1 MRASERRWALG
12 SATFLLCGL
21 ICLSPVGAQQQQQQ
35 DGEAR
40 ARAALRQATAQVRD
54 LQDQNAS
61 LLAKQ
66 SEAERER
73 MELAR
78 RLADS
83 EKDVAELRSQIAN
96 GKTALDRNAAQLTM
110 QLQAQQENLEK
121 SEMDYR
127 DNLAKWQAAYMEA
140 ADAVQA
146 RDAEAKRFEAA
157 LVQLRGREQSC
168 EGMNGELYKI
178 ANEILTLY
186 EKQDVV
192 SVLRS
197 TEPVTRLKRV
207 QFEELIQRYAD
218 QLRANEVSHPV
229 Q

>member
-1 MRASERRWALG
+1 MRASEGRFAFA
-12 SATFLLCGL
+12 SAFFILC
-21 ICLSPVGAQQQQQQ
+21 CVVWFAPVVAQQQQQ

-40 ARAALRQATAQVRD
+40 ARTALRQATTQLRD

-66 SEAERER
+66 SEAERDR
-73 MELAR
+73 MDLARKLAEDDKELAQ
-78 RLADS
+78 
-83 EKDVAELRSQIAN
+83 LRSQIAN
-96 GKTALDRNAAQLTM
+96 GKTASDRTSAQLTT
-110 QLQAQQENLEK
+110 QIQAQQETLNK

-127 DNLAKWQAAYMEA
+127 ENLAKWQAAYMEA
-140 ADAVQA
+140 ADTARA

-157 LVQLRGREQSC
+157 LAQLRGREQSC

-178 ANEILTLY
+178 GNEILSLY

-192 SVLRS
+192 GVLRG

-207 QFEELIQRYAD
+207 QFEELIQKYAD
-218 QLRANEVSHPV
+218 QLRANETAHPAE
-229 Q
+229 

>member
-1 MRASERRWALG
+1 MRASEGRFAFT
-12 SATFLLCGL
+12 SAFFILLCVVWFA
-21 ICLSPVGAQQQQQQ
+21 PVGAQQQQQ

-73 MELAR
+73 MDLAR
-78 RLADS
+78 RLGDAEKELAD
-83 EKDVAELRSQIAN
+83 LRSQVTSS
-96 GKTALDRNAAQLTM
+96 KTAADKTSSQLAA
-110 QLQAQQENLEK
+110 QLQAQQENLNK
-121 SEMDYR
+121 SETDYR
-127 DNLAKWQAAYMEA
+127 ENLAKWQAAYMEA
-140 ADAVQA
+140 ADTARA

-157 LVQLRGREQSC
+157 LMQLRSREQAC

-178 ANEILTLY
+178 GNEILTLY
-186 EKQDVV
+186 QNQDVIGI
-192 SVLRS
+192 LRG

-207 QFEELIQRYAD
+207 QFEEVIQKYAD
-218 QLRANEVSHPV
+218 QLRANEAAHSA